1 MKIYFLSSLP
11 CALSINGAYFGIT
24 DLFPRHANAFL
35 KDKLFITFTP
45 ENATPISFFLDEN
58 ILFHAPNGVEVY
70 RAPSFLVL
78 YAFGFSSLDFTLRT
92 HAQLRTDTALCTV
105 FSQGNTQCCLQTNA
119 GAFTYPLPPSFQ
131 TCQLTTQGDFFLL
144 RSVDSLAI
152 FHKNGQKLFLEQAVS
167 YTLEEN
173 VLKVVSSL
181 SSHLSPTVEKT
192 YLLTETGAEQT
203 NCVLQSH
210 FPISL
215 NTDTETGEPA
225 PHPLLSYAFFE
236 SLRLGLDLS
245 PYLCEELLSRQDEL
259 KAFLKDFEKVALTRN
274 EKECALVYK
283 KGERYFHINF
293 FQTEIK
299 NGKII
304 DVKG

>member
-1 MKIYFLSSLP
+1 MKIYFLSSIP
-11 CALSINGAYFGIT
+11 CALSVNGAYFGIT

-45 ENATPISFFLDEN
+45 ENACPISFFLDEN
-58 ILFHAPNGVEVY
+58 ILFHAPSGVEVY
-70 RAPSFLVL
+70 RAPSFIAL

-105 FSQGNTQCCLQTNA
+105 FSQGETQCCLQTDL

-131 TCQLTTQGDFFLL
+131 TCQLTAQGDFFLL
-144 RSVDSLAI
+144 RSADSLAI
-152 FHKNGQKLFLEQAVS
+152 FHKNGRKLFLDQAVS
-167 YTLEEN
+167 FTLEEN
-173 VLKVVSSL
+173 LLKVVSNL
-181 SSHLSPTVEKT
+181 SSHLSPTAET
-192 YLLTETGAEQT
+192 SYLLTETGAEQID
-203 NCVLQSH
+203 CVLQSR
-210 FPISL
+210 FPIPP
-215 NTDTETGEPA
+215 THETKNGEPA

-236 SLRLGLDLS
+236 SVRLGLDLS

-259 KAFLKDFEKVALTRN
+259 KSFLKDFEKVALTRN
-274 EKECALVYK
+274 ENECALVYK
-283 KGERYFHINF
+283 KGERYFHIDF
-293 FQTEIK
+293 FQTEIQ